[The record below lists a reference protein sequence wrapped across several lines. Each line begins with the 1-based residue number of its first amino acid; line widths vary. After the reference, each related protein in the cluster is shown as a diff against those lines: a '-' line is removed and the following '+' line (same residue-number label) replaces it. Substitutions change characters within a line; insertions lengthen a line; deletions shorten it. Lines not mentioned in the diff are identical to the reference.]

1 VSAMSLRMLQE
12 EVCDALEAWAAAPGA
27 IVGTDPAASNLRR
40 TLRNLRHAPGVR
52 ESLEARALARG
63 LRPSDDSTT
72 ETDDRSQMVREFFV
86 RVVPHEERHDA
97 PTVPSERTI
106 RFRLDLLGE
115 EFVELLDEAYDDR
128 AAIDQLRA
136 VLSWFRDVSPVRKD
150 LARRLPGLVKEAVDV
165 AYSAEALLVSA
176 GVDGSPVFRLVN
188 ASNMAKEGGPLRPND
203 GKLLKPPGWTPPD
216 VAGELRRQ
224 GLAVP
229 REGGEN
235 ASSTSGATDVCP
247 NVPRG
252 VQSLP
257 GSSERCVSD
266 EG

>member
-1 VSAMSLRMLQE
+1 MSLRMLQE

-52 ESLEARALARG
+52 ELLEARAVSRAFN
-63 LRPSDDSTT
+63 PSDVARV

-86 RVVPHEERHDA
+86 RVVPHEECHDVPA
-97 PTVPSERTI
+97 VPSERTI

-128 AAIDQLRA
+128 AAVDQLRA
-136 VLSWFRDVSPVRKD
+136 VLAWFRDVSPVRKD

-203 GKLLKPPGWTPPD
+203 GKLLKPPGWIPPD

-224 GLAVP
+224 GLVAP

-235 ASSTSGATDVCP
+235 ASSTSDAADVCHGATTPAV
-247 NVPRG
+247 G
-252 VQSLP
+252 LP
-257 GSSERCVSD
+257 VSPERCGGN